1 MSFSNSSCST
11 FAIYDTV
18 SMWKRT
24 SVHHTHLG
32 HNNKR
37 YSRALPSTPMCS
49 SPPVN
54 FSDILSVTNL
64 PLPTTLSSNH
74 HQAQTSSWDGLGTL
88 SKRCFTYDKPLLEV
102 MIATLPKGGLLL
114 GLLPGTLCLLGLLS
128 ASSQAYKA
136 ARFLWQVRGGIIT
149 SSSFISVSENWR
161 NWIKQHHKEE
171 KASEKEMYDK
181 KCVFW
186 LSPRTVYRVCFV
198 LGFPQGSN

>member
-1 MSFSNSSCST
+1 MSSSSSSCST

-24 SVHHTHLG
+24 SVHHTHVG

-37 YSRALPSTPMCS
+37 CSRAFPSTPMCS

-54 FSDILSVTNL
+54 FSNVLSVPNL
-64 PLPTTLSSNH
+64 PLPATLSSNH
-74 HQAQTSSWDGLGTL
+74 RQTQTSSWDGLGTF
-88 SKRCFTYDKPLLEV
+88 SRRCFTHDEPLLEV

-114 GLLPGTLCLLGLLS
+114 GLLPGTLHLLGLLS

-136 ARFLWQVRGGIIT
+136 ATFLWQVQGGIIT
-149 SSSFISVSENWR
+149 SFSFISASENWR
-161 NWIKQHHKEE
+161 KWIKQHHQEE
-171 KASEKEMYDK
+171 KASEKEMYVK

-186 LSPRTVYRVCFV
+186 ASPRTVYRIHFV